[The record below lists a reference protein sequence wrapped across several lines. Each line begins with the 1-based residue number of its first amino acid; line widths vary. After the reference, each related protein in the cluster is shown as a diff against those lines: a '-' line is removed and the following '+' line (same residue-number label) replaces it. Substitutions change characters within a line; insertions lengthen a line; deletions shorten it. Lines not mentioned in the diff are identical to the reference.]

1 MPLLPLLQALQ
12 LMLTLAAAASHCS
25 PQQMIFAVTAPMPPT
40 TTTLDDDNTP
50 ALWDNDEAFG
60 CPGLFSYRDTV
71 VGDWDGDGDGNDDGK
86 GGDALIDLS
95 VMKLMRFTS
104 ISRIVY
110 LSFCLSTFISLYTF
124 DATAYSAFIIMHL
137 HLPHYICIS
146 APHHTHTHTLYNICI
161 FTHTH
166 TCTYVNKNTA
176 ARALFSLWVLR
187 KIGKLNFS
195 QIEFSAA
202 LGQNEF
208 SASHSLHRR
217 KVEGKLQK
225 LLPLGNKNYLK
236 NVCKCCLHLS
246 KCAFVLVFL

>member
-12 LMLTLAAAASHCS
+12 LMPTLAAAAAASHCS

-71 VGDWDGDGDGNDDGK
+71 VGDGDGNDDGK

-124 DATAYSAFIIMHL
+124 DATAYSDFIIMHL

-146 APHHTHTHTLYNICI
+146 APHHTHTHTRIIYIYTHSHLHIC
-161 FTHTH
+161 
-166 TCTYVNKNTA
+166 
-176 ARALFSLWVLR
+176 
-187 KIGKLNFS
+187 
-195 QIEFSAA
+195 
-202 LGQNEF
+202 
-208 SASHSLHRR
+208 
-217 KVEGKLQK
+217 
-225 LLPLGNKNYLK
+225 
-236 NVCKCCLHLS
+236 
-246 KCAFVLVFL
+246 